1 MFNFEL
7 ENNNIKF
14 IHNFYYTMHFIKE
27 IIKHTTIMLF
37 LCLGVTQIQNK
48 ITPVIL
54 LENSEI
60 TNRKN
65 EFYAIEKNTLTN
77 PSSGII
83 KK

>member
-14 IHNFYYTMHFIKE
+14 IHNFYYTMQFIKK
-27 IIKHTTIMLF
+27 IIKYTTIVLF
-37 LCLGVTQIQNK
+37 LCLGNTQIQNK
-48 ITPVIL
+48 TTPIIL

-65 EFYAIEKNTLTN
+65 EFYAFEKT
-77 PSSGII
+77 P
-83 KK
+83 